1 MPKQDLRVKKTIAK
15 LTEVLIMLLQK
26 QRFSKITINQI
37 CMEASVHRTTFYKHF
52 KDKNELLMHVLD
64 ATTKPYF
71 NNDVNKRMLEP
82 FSCLEQT
89 LNVVMRDILKRQED
103 DPVFYKLLV
112 QFFTQS
118 INTDVQVYIK
128 KLPKDQRFPYEVF
141 GYVQTAIIST
151 LNQWRIDTNTEFDAT
166 MLDHIYQTLM
176 RYRLSKL

>member
-1 MPKQDLRVKKTIAK
+1 
-15 LTEVLIMLLQK
+15 
-26 QRFSKITINQI
+26 
-37 CMEASVHRTTFYKHF
+37 
-52 KDKNELLMHVLD
+52 
-64 ATTKPYF
+64 
-71 NNDVNKRMLEP
+71 MLEP

-141 GYVQTAIIST
+141 GYVQTAIISS

>member
-82 FSCLEQT
+82 FSCLDTCKRLLFPHLINGVSIQIRNLT
-89 LNVVMRDILKRQED
+89 LRC
-103 DPVFYKLLV
+103 
-112 QFFTQS
+112 
-118 INTDVQVYIK
+118 
-128 KLPKDQRFPYEVF
+128 
-141 GYVQTAIIST
+141 
-151 LNQWRIDTNTEFDAT
+151 
-166 MLDHIYQTLM
+166 
-176 RYRLSKL
+176 